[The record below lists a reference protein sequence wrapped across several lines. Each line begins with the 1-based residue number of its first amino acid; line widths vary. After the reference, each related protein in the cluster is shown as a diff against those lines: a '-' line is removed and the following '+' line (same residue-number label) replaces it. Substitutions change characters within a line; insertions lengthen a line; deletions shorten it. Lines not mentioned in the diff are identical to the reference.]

1 MTVSETIQAETRPLA
16 EVAFPEIPASIV
28 EKWQVIVD
36 TLAQLTGVPAGLIM
50 RIRDDNLEVMISSK
64 TNGNPYHPGES
75 ECYLGSG
82 LYCETVI
89 RTRAPLIVPDA
100 LLDPDWKDNPDVPRG
115 MIAYLGLPILWPDKT
130 PFGTICILDKT
141 GNAYQDVYRRLIQQF
156 RDILENHLQLL
167 YADSERRR
175 AFALQQE
182 RQETALRLSEERLQ
196 SLRGELGRAS
206 RLSSLGEL
214 AGSIIHEINQPL
226 TAIVTNAQASLRWL
240 ARDKPDLGEARDAV
254 TDILDAARRAGDIVA
269 GLRALARR
277 APNRMEAIDIHEAVQ
292 EVLELMEG
300 DFARDG
306 VAVTADLR
314 PGSAFVT
321 GDKVQLQQ
329 VLHNLLRNAH
339 DAMAKTSHRGRRI
352 EVAVDR
358 TATGE
363 IQLSVQDNGCGI
375 EMGGM
380 QKLFEPLYTTKAE
393 GMGMG
398 LSICR
403 SIIQTHGGKLWAEP
417 GFPYGTVFRF
427 TLPEAGAAPSHRL
440 SP

>member
-1 MTVSETIQAETRPLA
+1 MTVPETSQPQARPLA

-28 EKWQVIVD
+28 EKWQEIVD
-36 TLAQLTGVPAGLIM
+36 TLAELTQCPAGLIM
-50 RIRDDNLEVMISSK
+50 RIRDDNLEVMVSSR
-64 TNGNPYHPGES
+64 TDGNPYHPGES

-89 RTRAPLIVPDA
+89 RTRAPLIVPNA
-100 LLDPDWKDNPDVPRG
+100 LLDPDWKNNPDVPRN

-130 PFGTICILDKT
+130 PFGTICLLDKS
-141 GNAYQDVYRRLIQQF
+141 GNAYAEVYRRLIQQF
-156 RDILENHLQLL
+156 RDILEHHLQLI

-214 AGSIIHEINQPL
+214 AGSIIHEVNQPL

-240 ARDKPDLGEARDAV
+240 GRATPDVGEARDAV
-254 TDILDAARRAGDIVA
+254 SDILEAARRAADIVA
-269 GLRALARR
+269 GLRAVARSTPSR
-277 APNRMEAIDIHEAVQ
+277 TAEVDIHEAVQ
-292 EVLELMEG
+292 EVLELMDG

-306 VAVTADLR
+306 VAVGADLR
-314 PGSAFVT
+314 PGSARVT

-329 VLHNLLRNAH
+329 VLHNLLRNAL

-358 TATGE
+358 AVAGE
-363 IQLSVQDNGCGI
+363 VQVSIQDNGCGI
-375 EMGGM
+375 DPAGM
-380 QKLFEPLYTTKAE
+380 QKLFEPLYTTKDE

-403 SIIQTHGGKLWAEP
+403 SIVQTHGGRLWAEP
-417 GFPYGTVFRF
+417 AFPYGTVFRF
-427 TLPEAGAAPSHRL
+427 TVPESGAR
-440 SP
+440 

>member
-1 MTVSETIQAETRPLA
+1 MTASETIQVETRPFA
-16 EVAFPEIPASIV
+16 GVAFPEIPASIV

-36 TLAQLTGVPAGLIM
+36 TLAELTKVPAGLIM
-50 RIRDDNLEVMISSK
+50 RIRDDNLEVMISSH
-64 TNGNPYHPGES
+64 TPGNPYHPGES

-89 RTRAPLIVPDA
+89 RTRAELIVPNA
-100 LLDPDWKDNPDVPRG
+100 LLDGDWKDNPDVERD

-130 PFGTICILDKT
+130 PFGTICILDKA
-141 GNAYQDVYRRLIQQF
+141 GNDYQDVYRRLIQQF
-156 RDILENHLQLL
+156 RDILEHHLQLL
-167 YADSERRR
+167 YTDSEHQR

-196 SLRGELGRAS
+196 SLRGELARAS

-226 TAIVTNAQASLRWL
+226 TAIVTNAQGSLRWL
-240 ARDKPDLGEARDAV
+240 ARDPPDVAEARGAV
-254 TDILDAARRAGDIVA
+254 SDILQSGKRASEIVA

-277 APNRMEAIDIHEAVQ
+277 APSRMAEIDIHEAVQ
-292 EVLELMEG
+292 EVLALLESE
-300 DFARDG
+300 FARDG
-306 VAVTADLR
+306 VVVSADLWA
-314 PGSAFVT
+314 GSAFVT

-329 VLHNLLRNAH
+329 VLQNLLRNAL
-339 DAMAKTSHRGRRI
+339 DAMTKTSHRGRRI
-352 EVAVDR
+352 EVAVGR
-358 TATGE
+358 TASGE
-363 IQLSVQDNGCGI
+363 IQVSVQDNGCGI
-375 EMGGM
+375 DPSNM

-403 SIIQTHGGKLWAEP
+403 SIIQTHGGRLWAEP
-417 GFPYGTVFRF
+417 GFPYGTFFRF
-427 TLPEAGAAPSHRL
+427 TLPEASAAP
-440 SP
+440 PAG

>member
-1 MTVSETIQAETRPLA
+1 MSDTLQAGTRALA
-16 EVAFPEIPASIV
+16 EVAVPEIPAAIV

-36 TLAQLTGVPAGLIM
+36 TLAELTHCPAGLIM
-50 RIRDDNLEVMISSK
+50 RIRDDRLEVMISSK
-64 TNGNPYHPGES
+64 TGGNPYHPGES
-75 ECYLGSG
+75 EHYIGSG

-89 RTRAPLIVPDA
+89 RTRAPLIVPNA

-130 PFGTICILDKT
+130 PFGTICILDKAT
-141 GNAYQDVYRRLIQQF
+141 NDYQEVHRRLIQQF
-156 RDILENHLQLL
+156 RDILEHHLQLI
-167 YADSERRR
+167 YADAERRR

-196 SLRGELGRAS
+196 SLRGELARAS

-240 ARDKPDLGEARDAV
+240 ARDTPDLGEAKDAV
-254 TDILDAARRAGDIVA
+254 SDILDAARRAADIVA
-269 GLRALARR
+269 GLRALARSTPSR
-277 APNRMEAIDIHEAVQ
+277 TAGIDIHEALQ

-306 VAVTADLR
+306 VAVSADLR
-314 PGSAFVT
+314 PNSALVI

-329 VLHNLLRNAH
+329 VLHNLLRNAL
-339 DAMAKTSHRGRRI
+339 DAMATTSHRGRRI
-352 EVAVDR
+352 EVSVAR
-358 TATGE
+358 TGLGE

-375 EMGGM
+375 DPAAM
-380 QKLFEPLYTTKAE
+380 QKLFEPLYTTKAD

-403 SIIQTHGGKLWAEP
+403 SIVQTHGGRLWAEP
-417 GFPYGTVFRF
+417 AFPYGTVFRF
-427 TLPEAGAAPSHRL
+427 TVPETGASN
-440 SP
+440 

>member
-1 MTVSETIQAETRPLA
+1 MPETIQAAPRPLA
-16 EVAFPEIPASIV
+16 QVAFPEIPATIV

-36 TLAQLTGVPAGLIM
+36 TLAELTQCPAGLIM

-64 TNGNPYHPGES
+64 TEGNPYHPGES

-89 RTRAPLIVPDA
+89 KTQARLVVPNA
-100 LLDPDWKDNPDVPRG
+100 LNDPDWKDNPDVPRN
-115 MIAYLGLPILWPDKT
+115 MIAYLGLPILWPDRT
-130 PFGTICILDKT
+130 PFGTICILDKAT
-141 GNAYQDVYRRLIQQF
+141 NDYQDVYRRLIQQF
-156 RDILENHLQLL
+156 RDILEHHLQLI
-167 YADSERRR
+167 YADCERQR

-240 ARDKPDLGEARDAV
+240 ARETPDLGEARDAV
-254 TDILDAARRAGDIVA
+254 SDILGAARRAADIVA
-269 GLRALARR
+269 GLKALARR
-277 APNRMEAIDIHEAVQ
+277 APSRMEAIDIHEAVQ
-292 EVLELMEG
+292 EVLELLNG
-300 DFARDG
+300 DFTRGG
-306 VAVTADLR
+306 VALSADLR

-329 VLHNLLRNAH
+329 VLHNLLRNAL
-339 DAMAKTSHRGRRI
+339 DAMETTSHRGRRI
-352 EVAVDR
+352 AVAVAQ
-358 TATGE
+358 TGTGE
-363 IQLSVQDNGCGI
+363 VQLSVEDNGCGI
-375 EMGGM
+375 DAEGM

-403 SIIQTHGGKLWAEP
+403 SIVQTHGGRLWAEP
-417 GFPYGTVFRF
+417 GFPYGTVFRL
-427 TLPEAGAAPSHRL
+427 TLPAAL
-440 SP
+440 TQ

>member
-1 MTVSETIQAETRPLA
+1 MTVSERVQPETRPLA

-28 EKWQVIVD
+28 EKWQEIVD
-36 TLAQLTGVPAGLIM
+36 TLAELTQCPAGLIM
-50 RIRDDNLEVMISSK
+50 RIRDDNLEVMVSSR
-64 TNGNPYHPGES
+64 TDGNPYHPGES
-75 ECYLGSG
+75 ECYVGSG

-89 RTRAPLIVPDA
+89 RTRAPLLIPNA
-100 LLDPDWKDNPDVPRG
+100 LLDEDWKDNPDVPRN

-130 PFGTICILDKT
+130 PFGTICILDKS
-141 GNAYQDVYRRLIQQF
+141 GNDYQGVYRRLIQQF

-167 YADSERRR
+167 YADSERQR

-182 RQETALRLSEERLQ
+182 RQETALRASEERLQ
-196 SLRGELGRAS
+196 SLRGELARAS

-226 TAIVTNAQASLRWL
+226 TAIVTNAQAGLRWL
-240 ARDKPDLGEARDAV
+240 GRDTPDIAEAKDAMA
-254 TDILDAARRAGDIVA
+254 DILTAGRRASDIVA

-277 APNRMEAIDIHEAVQ
+277 TPNRTAQIDIHEAVQ
-292 EVLELMEG
+292 EVLELLDS

-306 VAVTADLR
+306 VAVATDLR
-314 PGSAFVT
+314 PGSALVT

-329 VLHNLLRNAH
+329 VLHNLLRNAL

-352 EVAVDR
+352 EVAVER
-358 TATGE
+358 AASGE
-363 IQLSVQDNGCGI
+363 IHVSVQDNGCGI
-375 EMGGM
+375 DPAGM

-403 SIIQTHGGKLWAEP
+403 SIIQTHGGRLWAEP

-427 TLPEAGAAPSHRL
+427 TLPEATAGG
-440 SP
+440 